1 MHVFCWNFFTRSK
14 RWSRSNSVSVVSAYG
29 LEDRAIKVRS
39 PTEAKGSFPVTS
51 KSRPALGSTQHPVQW
66 VFYWKVLSPEVK
78 SGQGMTLTTHPHL
91 VQRSSR
97 SYIYS
102 PSLRLHRCVVGL
114 LFAFRPKMILSCS
127 ISRETVCEIHV
138 T

>member
-1 MHVFCWNFFTRSK
+1 MAQQIRAERAILHHTQRDDQDTRLCKCTFSAGISSTRSQ
-14 RWSRSNSVSVVSAYG
+14 RWSWSNSVSVVSAYG

-39 PTEAKGSFPVTS
+39 PTQAKGSFPVTS
-51 KSRPALGSTQHPVQW
+51 KSRPALGPTQPPVQW
-66 VFYWKVLSPEVK
+66 VGYWKVLSPEVK

-102 PSLRLHRCVVGL
+102 LSLPVS
-114 LFAFRPKMILSCS
+114 A
-127 ISRETVCEIHV
+127 
-138 T
+138 